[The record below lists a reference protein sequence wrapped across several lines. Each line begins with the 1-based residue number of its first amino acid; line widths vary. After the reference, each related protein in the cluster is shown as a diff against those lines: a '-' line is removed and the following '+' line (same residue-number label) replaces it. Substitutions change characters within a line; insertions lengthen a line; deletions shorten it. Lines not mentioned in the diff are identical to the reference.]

1 MLKIISYILLILFSL
16 MNLNKAI
23 SDDAIFIVNTK
34 MRCQPASDKLV
45 AIRTTEDTSEY
56 QLQILNTEQT
66 PQAILLEIP
75 IQQFDKIALAQYEN
89 TNKLK
94 EYTFVSKNFNQRIY
108 YDRNIVFPFTLAPN
122 KINTI
127 TLKYNNNDIHNYFKP
142 DILIW
147 KKDAKITRT
156 QALELTRGTLYGILI
171 LYTFICFLLT
181 VFLNAKNYYY
191 YLFYLVSGIFYL
203 FVKNNFGYELL
214 WPNYPVIDIFMK
226 KMMLS
231 FYLITSIL
239 FLRGFIRKRVQ
250 LPQLENVLRIFIYV
264 SLLLI
269 FVSLLVGLLSIRAQH
284 TFIVIQNVFA
294 IVCLSTVLI
303 TFVFVY
309 FNTNDRSLVLFSL
322 IYFASISFFL
332 FYPQPEFGS
341 GIFGVYFGQ
350 IYTYSN
356 AFIIATIICVYVVY
370 RVIQIIR
377 NNDKL
382 KKEVGIMNVNNN
394 FSLIGGQQNERM
406 RVGRELHDGI
416 GIMMSAVKMKITTLK
431 PSNKEEQNELNELTE
446 EIDLICNNIRSYSHT
461 LLSPTLK
468 KFGLQAALK
477 DLFENFKL
485 QNNITYNYNIP
496 SSLAPVSQQLIYDFI
511 RKYLHY
517 FSSHKPVQLTIS
529 IYVISSIN
537 EAQIRIH
544 YTGANLDNN
553 HPDLKYI
560 SSIIDLLNG
569 KYQLNL
575 LNAWN
580 FRLILEFPVLIENQK
595 LVSISG

>member
-1 MLKIISYILLILFSL
+1 LKIISYILLVLLSLFH
-16 MNLNKAI
+16 LNEAKGANPV
-23 SDDAIFIVNTK
+23 FIINHK
-34 MRCQPASDKLV
+34 MRCQPASDKLI
-45 AIRTTEDTSEY
+45 AIRESADTSEY
-56 QLQILNTEQT
+56 KLQILNTEQT
-66 PQAILLEIP
+66 TQSVLLEIP
-75 IQQFDKIALAQYEN
+75 IQQIDKITLTQYEQN
-89 TNKLK
+89 IKIK
-94 EYTFVSKNFNQRIY
+94 EYAFVSKKFRQRIY
-108 YDRNIVFPFTLAPN
+108 YDRNIVFSFNLIPN

-156 QALELTRGTLYGILI
+156 EALELTRGTLYGILI
-171 LYTFICFLLT
+171 LYSFICLLLT
-181 VFLNAKNYYY
+181 LFLKAKNYYY

-214 WPNYPVIDIFMK
+214 WPNYPVLDIFMK

-231 FYLITSIL
+231 VYLITSIL

-250 LPQLENVLRIFIYV
+250 LPKLEKVLSIFIYV
-264 SLLLI
+264 SILLI
-269 FVSLLVGLLSIRAQH
+269 IVSFVVGLLSVRAQH
-284 TFIVIQNVFA
+284 TFIIIQNVFA
-294 IVCLSTVLI
+294 IFCLSTVLL

-382 KKEVGIMNVNNN
+382 KKEVGIMNANNN

-416 GIMMSAVKMKITTLK
+416 GIMMSAVKMKISTLK
-431 PSNKEEQNELNELTE
+431 PNNKEEQNELNELTD
-446 EIDLICNNIRSYSHT
+446 EIDLICNNIRTYSHT

-485 QNNITYNYNIP
+485 QNNLSYNYNIP
-496 SSLAPVSQQLIYDFI
+496 SSLAPVSQQLIYDVI

-517 FSSHKPVQLTIS
+517 FSSHKPVQLTFS

-537 EAQIRIH
+537 EAQIRIQ
-544 YTGANLDNN
+544 YTGANIDTN
-553 HPDLKYI
+553 HPDIKYI
-560 SSIIDLLNG
+560 ISIIDLLNG
-569 KYQLNL
+569 KYQMNL

-580 FRLILEFPVLIENQK
+580 FRLVLEFPVLIEHQK
-595 LVSISG
+595 SVSNSG